1 MGGIKKFSTFSYC
14 QIEKKDRKSNG
25 VKKRREQDTA
35 KEEHYV
41 KRGKTDK
48 RSQKNR

>member
-25 VKKRREQDTA
+25 IKKRREQDTA
-35 KEEHYV
+35 KEEHN
-41 KRGKTDK
+41 G
-48 RSQKNR
+48 